1 MIEIKVF
8 TQNNCP
14 KCGPVKLFL
23 NDITPTLEGVE
34 FKYINLDEVLPEIKE
49 SYKAKYRLMAAPT
62 LIFER
67 NGHEMARTTG
77 ITAIDEFLD
86 CLQYAREAK

>member
-1 MIEIKVF
+1 MINITVF
-8 TQNNCP
+8 SQNGCRNCE
-14 KCGPVKLFL
+14 PVKLYL

-34 FKYINLDEVLPEIKE
+34 FKYINLDEVLPEVKE
-49 SYKAKYRLMAAPT
+49 SYKAKHRLMAAPT

-67 NGHEMARTTG
+67 NGHEMARSSG
-77 ITAIDEFLD
+77 IGSIDSFLD

>member
-1 MIEIKVF
+1 MINITVF
-8 TQNNCP
+8 TQNGCRNCE
-14 KCGPVKLFL
+14 PVKLYL
-23 NDITPTLEGVE
+23 NDITPTLTGVE

-49 SYKAKYRLMAAPT
+49 SYKAKHRLMAAPT

-77 ITAIDEFLD
+77 ITAIDDFLD
-86 CLQYAREAK
+86 CLEHARNAK